1 MKNIFNL
8 LFVMLIAMN
17 FHSCD
22 DWTEM
27 ETKNFEPE
35 PLSEEYYAALREYKK
50 VITPHIRMVRKL
62 VTARGSL
69 VILQSEKYSGQ
80 CRYRFYLGIIRQ
92 SDAIPERRPEICSG
106 SVGNTCYIHPIL
118 TQHGQSSR

>member
-1 MKNIFNL
+1 
-8 LFVMLIAMN
+8 
-17 FHSCD
+17 
-22 DWTEM
+22 M

-50 VITPHIRMVRKL
+50 SDHPLTFGWF
-62 VTARGSL
+62 GSWSPQGAASL
-69 VILQSEKYSGQ
+69 YYSLKSIPDSVDIVSI
-80 CRYRFYLGIIRQ
+80 LGIIRQ

>member
-50 VITPHIRMVRKL
+50 VITPSHSDGSEAGHRK
-62 VTARGSL
+62 
-69 VILQSEKYSGQ
+69 GQ
-80 CRYRFYLGIIRQ
+80 PRYTT
-92 SDAIPERRPEICSG
+92 
-106 SVGNTCYIHPIL
+106 V
-118 TQHGQSSR
+118 